1 LDKII
6 EFINNSIDSFE
17 KKSNKSYDN
26 EEVKNNDLMELSNIS
41 INNSE
46 NNEEMII
53 LEDNININYNKN
65 NNLNELFEDLKFAEE
80 IENKII
86 HSKNNNNVSISIND
100 RKLNIGNS
108 DRFKKPLKE
117 NVRYN

>member
-1 LDKII
+1 MKKYKKIKFILDKII
-6 EFINNSIDSFE
+6 EFINNTIDSFE
-17 KKSNKSYDN
+17 EKSNKSYDN
-26 EEVKNNDLMELSNIS
+26 EEVKNDDLMELSNIS

-46 NNEEMII
+46 NNEELII

-86 HSKNNNNVSISIND
+86 HSKIIIMSPSV
-100 RKLNIGNS
+100 
-108 DRFKKPLKE
+108 
-117 NVRYN
+117 